1 MLYLKKISLSNWLCY
16 AGENEL
22 TLEPKAY
29 AVTARRL
36 DDAERSN
43 FSGKSGLLEAVHFAI
58 TGALN
63 KDRHMQADGW
73 LTDGAKKGGVILELS
88 DGSVID
94 RSRTKSTRVAF
105 TPKGGK
111 TMMKDEA
118 QKAIYDLIGLTAEDI
133 PVTSYFQQRKMARL
147 ILAEP
152 AERMDIASAWFRLT
166 SLERAEES
174 LAKSVNDYSSTA
186 ADIEGRLTSIRERRK
201 QAGST
206 DALNETVESCTVQM
220 EDLKQVLEVLQERLA
235 AAERAK
241 GSALVVKEYGTLVD
255 DGNAARQRLDAD
267 HGDLIESVARET
279 SDAERKAHEEK
290 AAAAA
295 ELRQKRALARGE
307 FDGTCP
313 VAGIACPA
321 KKEIN
326 AQTRANAQLLAE
338 AEEDYNT
345 ALARA
350 DKTELDARAARAA
363 LQERE
368 RLASKV
374 EFLRE
379 RAKKMLPMYE
389 EAMRVEE
396 HGEDTDDLKR
406 KIQNATSEMNAVH
419 SALRQATDAL
429 AQSGAEGSMEA
440 KLERDLE
447 MLRKELN
454 ARREAR
460 TIFGRNG
467 AQRRLAEAA
476 LEEIGDQ
483 ANAMMSACGI
493 DLSLEIQWAREAD
506 KLARS
511 CDGCGAAFPDSQKV
525 KACARCGMARG
536 QHLVNKMDILLSEQS
551 GAAEDLTGAAFQLAA
566 AHWLRRDRLS
576 EWAVA
581 LIDEPFGQLDAVHRR
596 AFSTY
601 LAAMLGSEFGFKQAF
616 VISHDSNV
624 NATFPGR
631 IEITHDGKRASAK
644 VVA

>member
-1 MLYLKKISLSNWLCY
+1 MYLKGIRLSNWLCY

-22 TLEPKAY
+22 LLGPKAY

-63 KDRHMQADGW
+63 KDRHMSADGW
-73 LTDGAKKGGVILELS
+73 LTDGAKKGGVVIELS

-94 RSRTKSTRVAF
+94 RSRTKATRLAF
-105 TPKGGK
+105 TPKGGA

-118 QKAIYDLIGLTAEDI
+118 QKAVYELIGLSAEDI

-147 ILAEP
+147 ILADP
-152 AERMDIASAWFRLT
+152 AERMDIASAWFRLA
-166 SLERAEES
+166 SLERAEEMIGK
-174 LAKSVNDYSSTA
+174 AVNDYAGKA
-186 ADIEGRLTSIRERRK
+186 AELEGKLQRLRDDRV
-201 QAGST
+201 QAGSAEKLS
-206 DALNETVESCTVQM
+206 DTVEDCSAQL
-220 EDLKQVLEVLQERLA
+220 EDLKQVLDVLQERLA

-241 GSALVVKEYGTLVD
+241 GSELVVREYETLVD
-255 DGNAARQRLDAD
+255 ESTAVRQQLDAD
-267 HGDLIESVARET
+267 HGELIVSVARET
-279 SDAERKAHEEK
+279 SEAERKAHEDK
-290 AAAAA
+290 AAASA

-321 KKEIN
+321 KREIN
-326 AQTRANAQLLAE
+326 QQTRANAALLAR
-338 AEEDYNT
+338 AEEDYNAT
-345 ALARA
+345 LARA
-350 DKTELDARAARAA
+350 DKTEQDARAARAA
-363 LQERE
+363 MQERE
-368 RLASKV
+368 RLAQRV

-389 EAMRVEE
+389 EARRVEE
-396 HGEDTDDLKR
+396 HGEDVEDLR
-406 KIQNATSEMNAVH
+406 RRIQTATGEMNAVH
-419 SALRQATDAL
+419 SALRQASDAL
-429 AQSGAEGSMEA
+429 ARSGATAAEEA
-440 KLERDLE
+440 RLERDLE
-447 MLRKELN
+447 MIRLELN
-454 ARREAR
+454 AQREAR
-460 TIFGRNG
+460 NIFGRNG

-476 LEEIGDQ
+476 LEEIGER
-483 ANAMMSACGI
+483 ANAMMADCGI
-493 DLSLEIQWAREAD
+493 DLSLEIQWAREAG
-506 KLARS
+506 KLARA
-511 CDGCGAAFPDSQKV
+511 CDWCGQAFPDSQRV
-525 KACARCGMARG
+525 KECARCKTPRG
-536 QHLVNKMDILLSEQS
+536 PHLVNKMDILLSEQS

-576 EWAVA
+576 EWEVA

-596 AFSTY
+596 AFSIY
-601 LAAMLGSEFGFKQAF
+601 LAAMLGSEFGFKQAL

-631 IEITHDGKRASAK
+631 IEITHDGKRASAT

>member
-1 MLYLKKISLSNWLCY
+1 MLHLKKISLSNWMCF

-63 KDRHMQADGW
+63 KDRHMTADGW
-73 LTDGAKKGGVILELS
+73 LTDGAKKGGVIVELS

-105 TPKGGK
+105 TPKGGATK
-111 TMMKDEA
+111 MKDEA

-152 AERMDIASAWFRLT
+152 AERMEIASAWFRLA
-166 SLERAEES
+166 SLERAEEM
-174 LAKSVNDYSSTA
+174 LGATVNLHSGKVAELET
-186 ADIEGRLTSIRERRK
+186 RLQRLKEARA
-201 QAGST
+201 QAGSP
-206 DALNETVESCTVQM
+206 DQLNETVEGCTAQM

-241 GSALVVKEYGTLVD
+241 GSILIVSEYETLAAD
-255 DGNAARQRLDAD
+255 ANEARQRLDAD
-267 HGDLIESVARET
+267 HGDLIEGVARET
-279 SDAERKAHEEK
+279 SDAERKAHEDK

-295 ELRQKRALARGE
+295 ELRQKRTLAKGE

-321 KKEIN
+321 KREIN
-326 AQTRANAQLLAE
+326 TRMEENGELLKD
-338 AEEDYNT
+338 AEEDYNA
-345 ALARA
+345 ALTRA
-350 DKTELDARAARAA
+350 DKTELDARSARAA
-363 LQERE
+363 VQERE

-379 RAKKMLPMYE
+379 RTKKMLPMYE
-389 EAMRVEE
+389 EARRVEE
-396 HGEDTDDLKR
+396 HGEDVDDLKR
-406 KIQNATSEMNAVH
+406 KIQNATAEMNAVH
-419 SALRQATDAL
+419 SALRQASDAL
-429 AQSGAEGSMEA
+429 AQSGASSAEEA
-440 KLERDLE
+440 KIERVLGL
-447 MLRKELN
+447 LRHELN

-460 TIFGRNG
+460 AIFGRNG
-467 AQRRLAEAA
+467 AQRRLAEVA

-483 ANAMMSACGI
+483 ANATMASCGI
-493 DLSLEIQWAREAD
+493 DLTLEIQWAREAD

-511 CDGCGAAFPDSQKV
+511 CDACGMAYPDSQKV
-525 KACARCGMARG
+525 KACSRCGAVRG
-536 QHLVNKMDILLSEQS
+536 AHLVNKMDILLSEQS
-551 GAAEDLTGAAFQLAA
+551 SAAEDLTGAAFQLAA

-631 IEITHDGKRASAK
+631 IEITHDGRRAKAR